1 MKDLEKVIELEIGK
15 YIVSFNLDT
24 LKTSIRRKDGK
35 KIDQNSE
42 KFKKDLSIIKQ
53 SKAYIANMNIMR
65 LESSRREKNVTKEE
79 EDKLL
84 EFTNYLLN
92 QDR

>member
-1 MKDLEKVIELEIGK
+1 MKDLEKISQLDIGK

-24 LKTSIRRKDGK
+24 GKISIRRKDGK

-53 SKAYIANMNIMR
+53 SKEYIANMNIMR
-65 LESSRREKNVTKEE
+65 LEISRHEKNVSKQE
-79 EDKLL
+79 EDKLF

-92 QDR
+92 QYR

>member
-1 MKDLEKVIELEIGK
+1 MKELEKINQLEIGQ

-24 LKTSIRRKDGK
+24 FKTSIRRKDGK

-42 KFKKDLSIIKQ
+42 KFKQDLSIIKQ

-65 LESSRREKNVTKEE
+65 LESSRHEKNVTKQE
-79 EDKLL
+79 EDKLF

>member
-1 MKDLEKVIELEIGK
+1 MKDLEKINQLDIGK

-24 LKTSIRRKDGK
+24 GKISIRRKDGK

-53 SKAYIANMNIMR
+53 SKEYIANMNIMR
-65 LESSRREKNVTKEE
+65 LEISRHEKNVSKQE
-79 EDKLL
+79 EDKLF

>member
-1 MKDLEKVIELEIGK
+1 MKHLEKINQLDIGK
-15 YIVSFNLDT
+15 YIVSFNLYT
-24 LKTSIRRKDGK
+24 GKISIRRKDGK

-53 SKAYIANMNIMR
+53 SKEYIANMNIMR
-65 LESSRREKNVTKEE
+65 LEISRHEKNVSKQE
-79 EDKLL
+79 EDKLF

-92 QDR
+92 QYR

>member
-1 MKDLEKVIELEIGK
+1 MKDLEKINQLEIGQ

-24 LKTSIRRKDGK
+24 FKTSIRRKDGK

-65 LESSRREKNVTKEE
+65 LENSRHEKNVTKQE
-79 EDKLL
+79 EDKLF

>member
-1 MKDLEKVIELEIGK
+1 MKDLEKISQLDIGK

-24 LKTSIRRKDGK
+24 GKISIRRKDGK

-53 SKAYIANMNIMR
+53 SKEYIANMNIMR
-65 LESSRREKNVTKEE
+65 LEISRHEKNVSKQE
-79 EDKLL
+79 EDKLF

>member
-1 MKDLEKVIELEIGK
+1 MEKISQLDIGK

-24 LKTSIRRKDGK
+24 GKISIRRKDGK

-53 SKAYIANMNIMR
+53 SKEYIANMNIMR
-65 LESSRREKNVTKEE
+65 LEISRHEKNVSKQE
-79 EDKLL
+79 EDKLF